1 MVSSDNPLS
10 TTTRYYS
17 NNYDS
22 KRQTPS
28 VANLQK
34 NWGEERS
41 HYLRT
46 GVESAN
52 NPFSQNVQHHYQGF
66 HGKKVEEKEEAP

>member
-1 MVSSDNPLS
+1 MVSSENPLS

-28 VANLQK
+28 VANDRK
-34 NWGEERS
+34 NWGDGDRQ

-52 NPFSQNVQHHYQGF
+52 NPLANNV
-66 HGKKVEEKEEAP
+66 

>member
-22 KRQTPS
+22 KRQTAS
-28 VANLQK
+28 LANNQK
-34 NWGEERS
+34 NYGESRD
-41 HYLRT
+41 HYIKT
-46 GVESAN
+46 GVESKN
-52 NPFSQNVQHHYQGF
+52 NPL
-66 HGKKVEEKEEAP
+66 A